1 MLNKAIKILA
11 LLLVFASLMP
21 PQLSGWIELLLAFL
35 LAGRFIYWKPKL
47 AMQRLDIGIM
57 YLGYLAII
65 AQLLIEFLRQ
75 IVHPEWAV
83 SVSIHVFTFG
93 VMGLIIP
100 AMLIRIAKG
109 HTGRKVVFDTLD
121 KSALWIMILA
131 LVFRIIAPQL
141 HPAGYTWWIYLSASC
156 WFMCFVLLAW
166 RYIPFLIQPRVD
178 GKEH

>member
-21 PQLSGWIELLLAFL
+21 PQLSGWIE

-75 IVHPEWAV
+75 IVHAEWAV

-93 VMGLIIP
+93 VTGLIIP
-100 AMLIRIAKG
+100 AMLIRIAKKG
-109 HTGRKVVFDTLD
+109 AEGASRLSVELCCAFKRNLPVGEYKHSWV
-121 KSALWIMILA
+121 AL
-131 LVFRIIAPQL
+131 
-141 HPAGYTWWIYLSASC
+141 
-156 WFMCFVLLAW
+156 
-166 RYIPFLIQPRVD
+166 
-178 GKEH
+178 